1 MILVGILTS
10 LFIYFG
16 DGPFWTY
23 TDPTGFNPS
32 LYDACKDHWWTNL
45 LYVNNIVYP
54 VNQVVCV
61 LFCHCTQYR
70 CTLYGFKIALKVFDC
85 SRGRCPKY
93 FGDVYTPVHTVAARL
108 RLRSA
113 DHGDLVDQWTTKTSS
128 FHVCSPPDL
137 AAAVFVCVV
146 RQFAT
151 NFHRICE
158 AQTPETV

>member
-1 MILVGILTS
+1 VTVRSGRTLTQQVSTHRYTMRARITGGRTCSMSTILSIQSIRL
-10 LFIYFG
+10 
-16 DGPFWTY
+16 Y
-23 TDPTGFNPS
+23 T
-32 LYDACKDHWWTNL
+32 
-45 LYVNNIVYP
+45 
-54 VNQVVCV
+54 
-61 LFCHCTQYR
+61 CTQYR

-85 SRGRCPKY
+85 SGGRCPKY
-93 FGDVYTPVHTVAARL
+93 FGDAYTPVHTVAACS

-113 DHGDLVDQWTTKTSS
+113 DHGDLVDQRTTETSS